1 VRSFQRIRSFLYRL
15 LAVSAV
21 VAVAGVAAAP
31 MAPAARG
38 DAPLKLAVFSFQNSA
53 NAPAATVNAMSVAL
67 YQAIASSGKF
77 NAVGGGPLALKV
89 DTSGSTFGPA
99 IEAASKVGADE
110 VAVGNIVQLG
120 GGSVS
125 YSVSIYRVT
134 DVALV
139 RSQIFSQ
146 SYPAPDSHSMSA
158 AFASNVATL
167 EAPRTAEGTIYS
179 TFNGELDA
187 DLGTAEGFRLGE
199 RFNVLRN
206 GQKVAEADI
215 SSISDSFAVVSIK
228 NANPGYKPAIGDRLV
243 GLEPMPAVIPPH
255 ENTSGFNAIYALLGV
270 GAALF
275 AIGHHGQPA
284 GFVPQPNP
292 SGSAGAFTVSEG
304 TVQGNPQQ
312 QPITFT
318 FTFSQPFNATTFDVA
333 NNVALA
339 YCNVT
344 SQGATNLRLSFLGT
358 STYLPAIATATSLTI
373 VSQGILQPND
383 HVTFTFL
390 DGTSSGF
397 TDNNGDLFIGTFFP
411 SPFSV
416 THKVVLTKH
425 MPAPRPVT
433 PGGPPPAKPPAP
445 MPVPHHT

>member
-1 VRSFQRIRSFLYRL
+1 MRSFQGIRSFLYRL

-21 VAVAGVAAAP
+21 LAVAGVAATP

-53 NAPAATVNAMSVAL
+53 SASAATTNAMSVAL

-77 NAVGGGPLALKV
+77 TAVGGGPLPLKV
-89 DTSGSTFGPA
+89 DVSGSTFGPA
-99 IEAASKVGADE
+99 IAAASKVGADE
-110 VAVGNIVQLG
+110 VVVGNIVQLG
-120 GGSVS
+120 GGTIN

-146 SYPAPDSHSMSA
+146 NYPAPDSRTMSA
-158 AFASNVATL
+158 AFASNVVTL

-215 SSISDSFAVVSIK
+215 SKITDSYAVVTVS
-228 NANPGYKPAIGDRLV
+228 NASPGYKPAIGDRLV

-284 GFVPQPNP
+284 GFVPQPTP
-292 SGSAGAFTVSEG
+292 SGGTGSFFISQHAVS
-304 TVQGNPQQ
+304 GNPQQ
-312 QPITFT
+312 QPITFV
-318 FTFSQPFNATTFDVA
+318 FTFSQPFNAATFDVA
-333 NNVALA
+333 NSLTLA

-344 SQGATNLRLSFLGT
+344 SQGSTNLLLSFLGT
-358 STYLPAIATATSLTI
+358 AVYTPTTSAATTLTI
-373 VSQGILQPND
+373 TSQSILQPND

-390 DGTSSGF
+390 DGSSSGF
-397 TDNNGDLFIGTFFP
+397 IDNNADIFTGVAFP
-411 SPFSV
+411 SPFSTV
-416 THKVVLTKH
+416 HRVYLTKH
-425 MPAPRPVT
+425 VPAPRPVT
-433 PGGPPPAKPPAP
+433 PGGPPPVKPI
-445 MPVPHHT
+445 PHHT

>member
-21 VAVAGVAAAP
+21 LAVAGVAATP

-38 DAPLKLAVFSFQNSA
+38 DAPLRLAVMSFQNSA
-53 NAPAATVNAMSVAL
+53 NAPAATTNAMSVAL
-67 YQAIASSGKF
+67 YQAIATSGKF
-77 NAVGGGPLALKV
+77 TAVGGGPIPLKL
-89 DTSGSTFGPA
+89 DNSGSTFGPA
-99 IEAASKVGADE
+99 IDAGSKAGADE
-110 VAVGNIVQLG
+110 VVVGNIVQLG
-120 GGSVS
+120 GGTVS

-146 SYPAPDSHSMSA
+146 TYPAPDSRSMSA

-179 TFNGELDA
+179 IYKGELDA

-206 GQKVAEADI
+206 GQKVADADI
-215 SSISDSFAVVSIK
+215 SSITDSYAVVTIS
-228 NANPGYKPAIGDRLV
+228 NASPGYKPAIGDRLV

-275 AIGHHGQPA
+275 AIGQHGQPA
-284 GFVPQPNP
+284 GYNPQPVP
-292 SGSAGAFTVSEG
+292 SGGTGTFTVSNLTVTG
-304 TVQGNPQQ
+304 TPQT
-312 QPITFT
+312 PPVTFV
-318 FTFSQPFNATTFDVA
+318 FTFSAPFNATTYDPS
-333 NNVALA
+333 NNLALA
-339 YCNVT
+339 FCNVT
-344 SQGATNLRLSFLGT
+344 SQGGTDLRLTFLGT
-358 STYLPAIATATSLTI
+358 ATYLPTATAATSLTI
-373 VSQGILQPND
+373 VSQGILAQND
-383 HVTFTFL
+383 HVSFTFL
-390 DGTSSGF
+390 DGSSNGWV
-397 TDNNGDLFIGTFFP
+397 DNNGDTFLGLQL
-411 SPFSV
+411 SAFSV
-416 THKVVLTKH
+416 GHKPLAKMH

-433 PGGPPPAKPPAP
+433 PGLPKPV
-445 MPVPHHT
+445 PVPHHT